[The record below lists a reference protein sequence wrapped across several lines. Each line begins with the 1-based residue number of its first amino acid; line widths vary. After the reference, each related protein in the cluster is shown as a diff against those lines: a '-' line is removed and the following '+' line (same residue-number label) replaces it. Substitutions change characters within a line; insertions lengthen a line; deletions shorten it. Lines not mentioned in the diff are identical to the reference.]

1 MKFKRKPEMERLNDV
16 VLYEYGV
23 LAIILFAAYL
33 LEFIK
38 GSRTLPYTIIFTI
51 IDLIPYFAYAI
62 IYKKNKES
70 LVLKYILSIGFSVLY
85 AFVLITAA
93 VPTTFV
99 YIFMV
104 YLMIIPYGDTKLCLI
119 TGGISLAANVISVA
133 IGFNNGELTNADLAM
148 VEIQI
153 ISVLLGA
160 IFGWLSTRVIGR
172 VNIQKLED
180 MNEEKV
186 KVEHLLNNT
195 LTISKAI
202 SEDIDEVTE
211 RMKVLKTSVSSTRDS
226 MQDVTN
232 GANETAEYMQQQLL
246 QTEEILEQIDSAKGV
261 VQTIADNVVTTEES
275 ISTGKE
281 NINQLLDCVNASE
294 KDGSVVAEN
303 MNELMKNTEQM
314 NSIVEM
320 INNITR
326 QTSLLS
332 LNASIEAA
340 RAGEAGRGFAVVADE
355 IQTLASQTSE
365 ATVNITNL
373 IRDIS
378 KSIEEV
384 FNSTNQM
391 MDNNKV
397 QNKAVETMAV
407 NFEKIED
414 CVSVIQ
420 EVSSSLEKVVVE
432 LVHSNEAIVSS
443 INMTSAVSE
452 EMSAR
457 ANETLEDSERNSTV
471 VEEISGTIFD
481 INEKAKKLNE

>member
-1 MKFKRKPEMERLNDV
+1 
-16 VLYEYGV
+16 
-23 LAIILFAAYL
+23 
-33 LEFIK
+33 
-38 GSRTLPYTIIFTI
+38 
-51 IDLIPYFAYAI
+51 
-62 IYKKNKES
+62 
-70 LVLKYILSIGFSVLY
+70 
-85 AFVLITAA
+85 
-93 VPTTFV
+93 
-99 YIFMV
+99 
-104 YLMIIPYGDTKLCLI
+104 
-119 TGGISLAANVISVA
+119 
-133 IGFNNGELTNADLAM
+133 
-148 VEIQI
+148 
-153 ISVLLGA
+153 
-160 IFGWLSTRVIGR
+160 
-172 VNIQKLED
+172 
-180 MNEEKV
+180 
-186 KVEHLLNNT
+186 
-195 LTISKAI
+195 
-202 SEDIDEVTE
+202 
-211 RMKVLKTSVSSTRDS
+211 
-226 MQDVTN
+226 
-232 GANETAEYMQQQLL
+232 
-246 QTEEILEQIDSAKGV
+246 
-261 VQTIADNVVTTEES
+261 
-275 ISTGKE
+275 
-281 NINQLLDCVNASE
+281 
-294 KDGSVVAEN
+294 
-303 MNELMKNTEQM
+303 
-314 NSIVEM
+314 M

-471 VEEISGTIFD
+471 VEEISETIFD